1 MLQELWAKSTNNQ
14 PREFIFFRH
23 YRCQCDPGCLRMT
36 GATAWRQIHNE
47 EEENT
52 MKRYALFLLGVVAV
66 IMFAPAAFAQGTA
79 GEAVATNWVAI
90 TSGFAMA
97 IASAAGGYAQAKA
110 TAAACE
116 GLARNPGAAA
126 AIRFALILALVLIES
141 MALYTFAIVFLKVK

>member
-1 MLQELWAKSTNNQ
+1 MRK
-14 PREFIFFRH
+14 
-23 YRCQCDPGCLRMT
+23 
-36 GATAWRQIHNE
+36 
-47 EEENT
+47 
-52 MKRYALFLLGVVAV
+52 YALFLLAV
-66 IMFAPAAFAQGTA
+66 IAICVLAPAAFAQEA
-79 GEAVATNWVAI
+79 GGAGAAGTNWIAI

>member
-1 MLQELWAKSTNNQ
+1 
-14 PREFIFFRH
+14 
-23 YRCQCDPGCLRMT
+23 
-36 GATAWRQIHNE
+36 
-47 EEENT
+47 
-52 MKRYALFLLGVVAV
+52 MKKYALFLLAVVA
-66 IMFAPAAFAQGTA
+66 ISLLAPAAFAQEA
-79 GEAVATNWVAI
+79 GGAGGSAVNWVAI